1 MDRGANLKTEVKKKR
16 STPKFKKIG
25 GDLFSCFTSVLR
37 FALLPHYL
45 WPLFYTFQNKVQ
57 RNFKVLQFCQIKIKK
72 QKIFRNKLV
81 YNKEKLIMVKITRNL
96 CHNENIFMV
105 IFETAVKGE
114 SYVTQFKVGLSHFKK
129 IILFAS
135 LKVL

>member
-1 MDRGANLKTEVKKKR
+1 
-16 STPKFKKIG
+16 
-25 GDLFSCFTSVLR
+25 
-37 FALLPHYL
+37 
-45 WPLFYTFQNKVQ
+45 
-57 RNFKVLQFCQIKIKK
+57 
-72 QKIFRNKLV
+72 
-81 YNKEKLIMVKITRNL
+81 MVKITINL

-114 SYVTQFKVGLSHFKK
+114 SYVTQLKVGLPPFKK

>member
-1 MDRGANLKTEVKKKR
+1 
-16 STPKFKKIG
+16 
-25 GDLFSCFTSVLR
+25 
-37 FALLPHYL
+37 
-45 WPLFYTFQNKVQ
+45 
-57 RNFKVLQFCQIKIKK
+57 
-72 QKIFRNKLV
+72 
-81 YNKEKLIMVKITRNL
+81 MVTITRNL

>member
-1 MDRGANLKTEVKKKR
+1 M
-16 STPKFKKIG
+16 
-25 GDLFSCFTSVLR
+25 
-37 FALLPHYL
+37 
-45 WPLFYTFQNKVQ
+45 
-57 RNFKVLQFCQIKIKK
+57 
-72 QKIFRNKLV
+72 
-81 YNKEKLIMVKITRNL
+81 YNKEKLIMVTITRNL